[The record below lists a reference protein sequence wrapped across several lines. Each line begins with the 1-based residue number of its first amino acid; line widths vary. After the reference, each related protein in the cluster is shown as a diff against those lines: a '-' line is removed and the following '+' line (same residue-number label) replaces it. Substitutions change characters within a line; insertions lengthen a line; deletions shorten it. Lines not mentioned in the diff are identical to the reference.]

1 MKNQGITVFLN
12 DEEITT
18 GDYYMTCREGRSCT
32 LGAHEGEGS
41 QSRLELDVEITNCH
55 TDLTN
60 GKVSVGFFG
69 VVFDGVVSN
78 RETRFAVTENCPN
91 LHNFSVVLLPQPRT
105 SEPTQ

>member
-18 GDYYMTCREGRSCT
+18 GDYYMTCREGRLCT
-32 LGAHEGEGS
+32 MGTHEGEGP
-41 QSRLELDVEITNCH
+41 QSRLELEVEVTDCH

-60 GKVSVGFFG
+60 GKVSVSFFG
-69 VVFDGVVSN
+69 VVFDGVVRS
-78 RETRFAVTENCPN
+78 RDTKYAVKENWPN

-105 SEPTQ
+105 SETTQ